1 MPLFPL
7 NTYIA
12 MFLNTVI
19 EFEKYRFSYIRKWRK
34 VKILNSKIKLPI
46 IKDGYLD
53 WSFMEY
59 YIKHLPYS
67 KNLEE
72 KKQK

>member
-1 MPLFPL
+1 
-7 NTYIA
+7 

-19 EFEKYRFSYIRKWRK
+19 EFEKYRFSYTRKLRK
-34 VKILNSKIKLPI
+34 MKILNSKIKLPTT
-46 IKDGYLD
+46 KDGSAD
-53 WSFMEY
+53 WQFMED

-72 KKQK
+72 EKTNK